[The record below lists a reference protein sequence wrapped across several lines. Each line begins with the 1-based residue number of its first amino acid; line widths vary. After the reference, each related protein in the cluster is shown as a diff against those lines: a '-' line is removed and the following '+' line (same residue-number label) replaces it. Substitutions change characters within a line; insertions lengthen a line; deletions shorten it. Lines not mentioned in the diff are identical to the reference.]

1 MIIFWLWTRSQ
12 WLSLTIWLISRL
24 YIFGGELM
32 VALISHILPFHCNL
46 SNGCMSD
53 CWKLTPGPSSQ
64 HRTSSNVRCT
74 HTHTKRPMWFHKRF
88 PMLISST
95 EIRLISVSHPYP
107 ESMCSFKPRN
117 WGDEKH
123 VRSYPVQSN
132 QYHFLVHA
140 STALCCHMIFIYF
153 HPTKNCN
160 WFGLMQILWLKALR
174 IHCNA
179 SSIMSFLILL
189 ALATQR
195 AILDIVARHGITS
208 LLNTNGSRTVSLL
221 VSCFRV
227 IPLFSTCGLE
237 WLCLILCLSNQ
248 ARQFSLSNPV
258 WNTFMSELLEV
269 QRKFLKLHDPLMH
282 HCIMLWHG
290 FSALSDNHTAFIKP
304 KGCWGL
310 GKSAVYTA
318 LICTHTHM
326 CTIHINLQHV
336 YCILLYGLHAT
347 DLPLPGEHHSRT
359 FLLLFLAVCCS
370 PCVGE
375 TL

>member
-1 MIIFWLWTRSQ
+1 
-12 WLSLTIWLISRL
+12 
-24 YIFGGELM
+24 
-32 VALISHILPFHCNL
+32 
-46 SNGCMSD
+46 
-53 CWKLTPGPSSQ
+53 
-64 HRTSSNVRCT
+64 
-74 HTHTKRPMWFHKRF
+74 
-88 PMLISST
+88 MLIQAQKLRGRETCAVVPGTVKPIPFFSACFYCS
-95 EIRLISVSHPYP
+95 LLSHD
-107 ESMCSFKPRN
+107 S
-117 WGDEKH
+117 
-123 VRSYPVQSN
+123 
-132 QYHFLVHA
+132 
-140 STALCCHMIFIYF
+140 
-153 HPTKNCN
+153 PTKNCN
-160 WFGLMQILWLKALR
+160 WFKLIPSSFLR
-174 IHCNA
+174 SFGFAFSNCNA

-189 ALATQR
+189 ALATLQS
-195 AILDIVARHGITS
+195 AILNIVAVVARHGITS
-208 LLNTNGSRTVSLL
+208 LLNTNVKNCVPTQYYS
-221 VSCFRV
+221 FRV

-237 WLCLILCLSNQ
+237 RLCLILCLSNQ
-248 ARQFSLSNPV
+248 ARQFSLANPV

-290 FSALSDNHTAFIKP
+290 FSALSDNHTGFIKP

-375 TL
+375 TLE